1 MQILEKS
8 YAGGGSYK
16 PENNDPKQYS
26 GRRLSNIYK
35 MANEQTDQKRSSQ
48 MSITDDERL
57 RYFGF
62 DVGPAKIG
70 KLFESADEE
79 KRLVDHVREK
89 RTQHDELRDTSNF
102 REIRVSKLERHIIL
116 GVFALAL
123 IAFFVPV
130 TPWFSGYVE
139 TITEVMVKTNVAGGE
154 DDGSGFQ
161 AVQTTSLQTRIDK
174 DYYSWSGAGALMN
187 MGTTL
192 SAVFSSGIILMLT
205 GVLFIVYVLLTFG
218 LSGFVIYSVVGAK
231 GSEDEIALKLKKVFR
246 YCWAPFG
253 IWILML
259 ALAMIGSEYGFDTT
273 GGLKQLGE
281 SYGVMTFLGLVSTGF
296 YVSLAAFTLAATKS
310 VEI

>member
-1 MQILEKS
+1 
-8 YAGGGSYK
+8 
-16 PENNDPKQYS
+16 
-26 GRRLSNIYK
+26 
-35 MANEQTDQKRSSQ
+35 MANDQADQKKTSQ

-62 DVGPAKIG
+62 DVGPSKIG
-70 KLFESADEE
+70 KLFDSADEE

-102 REIRVSKLERHIIL
+102 REIRISKFERQIII

-123 IAFFVPV
+123 IAFFVPI
-130 TPWFSGYVE
+130 TPWFSGHVE
-139 TITEVMVKTNVAGGE
+139 TVTEVVVETKLSGVA

-161 AVQTTSLQTRIDK
+161 AVQGSATRIRIDK

-187 MGTTL
+187 LGSTAT
-192 SAVFSSGIILMLT
+192 AVFSSGIILMIT
-205 GVLFIVYVLLTFG
+205 GVLFIVYILLTFG
-218 LSGFVIYSVVGAK
+218 LSGFIIYSVVTAK
-231 GSEDEIALKLKKVFR
+231 GDDDEIALKLKKVFR

-253 IWILML
+253 IWLLMM
-259 ALAMIGSEYGFDTT
+259 ALSMIGSDYGFDTA
-273 GGLKQLGE
+273 GGLKQLGD

-296 YVSLAAFTLAATKS
+296 YISLAAFTMAATKS